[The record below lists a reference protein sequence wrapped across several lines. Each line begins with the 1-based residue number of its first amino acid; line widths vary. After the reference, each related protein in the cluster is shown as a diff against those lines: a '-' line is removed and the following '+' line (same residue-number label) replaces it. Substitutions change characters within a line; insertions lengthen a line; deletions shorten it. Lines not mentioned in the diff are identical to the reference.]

1 MPHPRP
7 QEHRRQQ
14 RTSVC
19 SNWRGA
25 RGASCSSGRCWCN
38 WSCCFSGCTASSGSW
53 STSRSWCADV
63 GAGGTEEGVR
73 SMLNFN
79 TKSICL
85 SLSQKLKLNKYNPK
99 TTLHSPTTTTTTT
112 TRTTT
117 QEWRVSAH
125 LLVLAFATNLI
136 VRSSCL
142 VSLSLSILI
151 AIVLALGLDLLAS
164 SARLQLCFQHACILQ
179 GFNSFVHCFTFH

>member
-1 MPHPRP
+1 
-7 QEHRRQQ
+7 
-14 RTSVC
+14 
-19 SNWRGA
+19 
-25 RGASCSSGRCWCN
+25 
-38 WSCCFSGCTASSGSW
+38 
-53 STSRSWCADV
+53 
-63 GAGGTEEGVR
+63 
-73 SMLNFN
+73 MLNFN

-99 TTLHSPTTTTTTT
+99 TTLHSPTTTTTSTT
-112 TRTTT
+112 ITT
-117 QEWRVSAH
+117 QQWRVSAH

-142 VSLSLSILI
+142 VSLSLSLSILI

-179 GFNSFVHCFTFH
+179 GFNSFFIVLLFISSFFLFPSSSSSIPIPNPTHIHSPLTTIISQSLARRNE

>member
-1 MPHPRP
+1 
-7 QEHRRQQ
+7 
-14 RTSVC
+14 
-19 SNWRGA
+19 
-25 RGASCSSGRCWCN
+25 
-38 WSCCFSGCTASSGSW
+38 
-53 STSRSWCADV
+53 
-63 GAGGTEEGVR
+63 
-73 SMLNFN
+73 MLNFN

-112 TRTTT
+112 TT
-117 QEWRVSAH
+117 QQWRVSAH

-179 GFNSFVHCFTFH
+179 GFNSFVHCFTFHQFFVFVSIIIIIHSHSKSDPHTLSTYHNHITIVGQKK